1 MMMIHHACDSIEPE
15 SVDLIFLDEP
25 GEITDQESDNLVFA
39 HVKNHTVPRAVV
51 SFNASMWIAMI
62 SAVKSVNSIVDVVWC
77 VRMDYINNDSDAKA
91 VSSVN

>member
-51 SFNASMWIAMI
+51 SFNASM
-62 SAVKSVNSIVDVVWC
+62 
-77 VRMDYINNDSDAKA
+77 
-91 VSSVN
+91 